1 MAELQKNLTD
11 WKPWAGL
18 FVLGIIIGL
27 ISYRYLG
34 YLLVPYVMSIV
45 EDSAAVTSGLSSIG
59 WLGFYIFKNGLVGLL
74 CVLTGR
80 ITWGVYP
87 FLVIMV
93 NSVLLG
99 CMALLLNDVQ
109 GVSALS
115 FFAGIAPH
123 GIVEIFAICLSCAL
137 GMRPGKMR
145 EKLVMFA
152 KPFGLLL
159 IAAAIETFISPL
171 IIARVL

>member
-1 MAELQKNLTD
+1 M
-11 WKPWAGL
+11 
-18 FVLGIIIGL
+18 
-27 ISYRYLG
+27 
-34 YLLVPYVMSIV
+34 
-45 EDSAAVTSGLSSIG
+45 
-59 WLGFYIFKNGLVGLL
+59 
-74 CVLTGR
+74 
-80 ITWGVYP
+80 
-87 FLVIMV
+87 VIMV

-109 GVSALS
+109 GVSVLS

>member
-1 MAELQKNLTD
+1 
-11 WKPWAGL
+11 
-18 FVLGIIIGL
+18 
-27 ISYRYLG
+27 
-34 YLLVPYVMSIV
+34 MSII
-45 EDSAAVTSGLSSIG
+45 EDSAAITSGLSSIG
-59 WLGFYIFKNGLVGLL
+59 WFGFYIFKNGLVGLL

-80 ITWGVYP
+80 ITWGAYP

>member
-1 MAELQKNLTD
+1 
-11 WKPWAGL
+11 
-18 FVLGIIIGL
+18 
-27 ISYRYLG
+27 
-34 YLLVPYVMSIV
+34 MSIV
-45 EDSAAVTSGLSSIG
+45 EDSAAITSGLSSIG
-59 WLGFYIFKNGLVGLL
+59 WFGFYVFKNGLVGLL

-80 ITWGVYP
+80 ITWGAYP

>member
-1 MAELQKNLTD
+1 
-11 WKPWAGL
+11 
-18 FVLGIIIGL
+18 
-27 ISYRYLG
+27 
-34 YLLVPYVMSIV
+34 MSIV
-45 EDSAAVTSGLSSIG
+45 EDSAAITSGLSSIG
-59 WLGFYIFKNGLVGLL
+59 WFGFYVFKNGLVGLL

-80 ITWGVYP
+80 ITWGAYP

-137 GMRPGKMR
+137 GMRSGKMR

>member
-1 MAELQKNLTD
+1 M
-11 WKPWAGL
+11 

-45 EDSAAVTSGLSSIG
+45 EDSAAITSGFSSIG
-59 WLGFYIFKNGLVGLL
+59 WFGFYIFKNGLVGLL

-80 ITWGVYP
+80 ITWGAYP

-109 GVSALS
+109 GVSVLS

-159 IAAAIETFISPL
+159 IAAAIGTFISPL